1 MSALVIGCGYL
12 GLRVA
17 DAWVSA
23 GRRVFALTRN
33 RAEVLRAHGVEPVIG
48 DVLDPDSLKGLPPTD
63 TVLYAV
69 GLDRS
74 AGKSMREVYVTG
86 LGNVLQALT
95 PRPPLPRPGEGEKD
109 NHPPVSPSPPPSPR
123 GAWERGPGGEGLPRF
138 LYISSTSV
146 YGQTDGSWIDETSPT
161 EPLDESGR
169 VVLEAEQTLRRFRPD
184 AVILRFAGIYGPDR
198 VLRKASLL
206 KGEPVPGDP
215 ERFLNLIH
223 VDDGVRA
230 VLAAEERAEP
240 GETYLIADDHPPTRR
255 EFFTRTA
262 EVIGAP
268 PVRFDGGGAGEANR
282 RVGNAKAKQRLGF
295 RPQYPNF
302 REGLAASV

>member
-1 MSALVIGCGYL
+1 MSALIVGCGYL

-17 DAWVSA
+17 TAWVAA
-23 GRRVFALTRN
+23 GRRVSALTRG
-33 RAEVLRAHGVEPVIG
+33 RAELLRGHGIEPVVG
-48 DVLDPDSLKGLPPTD
+48 DVLDPQSLTQLPRTD

-74 AGKSMREVYVTG
+74 AGRPMREVYVQG
-86 LGNVLQALT
+86 LRNVLEVL
-95 PRPPLPRPGEGEKD
+95 RPGG
-109 NHPPVSPSPPPSPR
+109 
-123 GAWERGPGGEGLPRF
+123 RF
-138 LYISSTSV
+138 IYISSTSV
-146 YGQTDGSWIDETSPT
+146 YGQTDGSWVDETSPT
-161 EPLDESGR
+161 EPIEESGKI
-169 VVLEAEQTLRRFRPD
+169 VLEAEQTLRQHRPD

-215 ERFLNLIH
+215 DRFLNLIH

-230 VLAAEERAEP
+230 VLAADAKAEP

-262 EVIGAP
+262 ESIGAP
-268 PVRFDGGGAGEANR
+268 PVTFDGSGGAEANR
-282 RVGNAKAKQRLGF
+282 RVSNAKATQRLGF
-295 RPQYPNF
+295 QARSHHQSPDF
-302 REGLAASV
+302 